1 MEEDEEIN
9 VHTSKRKKVKLVI
22 LLLILILI
30 TVACSVPFVTLFK
43 EDNCAVWGLSAQEI
57 ESFNSK
63 FISNVGYNKQGSV
76 ARHLC
81 SIVITNNYQW
91 LGDDESRIVYIKMGD
106 ITGLDTR
113 EKWKN
118 SDAIYEPME
127 LSNIRNSIASW
138 KRYDITASYDEK
150 GMIMGIGII
159 EKPSSNTVQNI
170 MNTNNM

>member
-1 MEEDEEIN
+1 M
-9 VHTSKRKKVKLVI
+9 
-22 LLLILILI
+22 
-30 TVACSVPFVTLFK
+30 C
-43 EDNCAVWGLSAQEI
+43 
-57 ESFNSK
+57 
-63 FISNVGYNKQGSV
+63 GYNKQGAV
-76 ARHLC
+76 ARSLYTT
-81 SIVITNNYQW
+81 VITNNSQW
-91 LGDDESRIVYIKMGD
+91 IGLDDESRIVYIKRGD
-106 ITGLDTR
+106 ITELDTR

-159 EKPSSNTVQNI
+159 EKTSSNTVQNI